1 MSDGNEKQ
9 SFEFSEWT
17 VRAHQY
23 VIKVVSVYRPPYSI
37 DHPISSSVFF
47 EEFSTYPEDMVTAPG
62 ILLIAGDFNFHV
74 DCLCDNDAKNFAE
87 ILQTYGLQQHVQVPT
102 HESGHIL
109 DLIITRSNNDITV
122 SSPKAALA
130 LSDHFFIEC
139 NLNIPRPSST
149 VNEIFYRKLKTLDF
163 DALKTDIS
171 ESLLCTSTMA
181 SLLDKHAPLQ
191 RKVTVIRPKLPWYTN
206 ILRELKAKR
215 RKLERRML
223 LTGLPEDKTVYR
235 NTRDEYTRLQSDTK
249 TKYYA
254 DLIEESAGDTKKLF
268 RIVNSLC
275 KVDNPYDTLPPHN
288 SSQIL
293 ANDFGAF
300 FIKKI
305 ELIQEDIDN
314 IVVNQPELDSYHLRA
329 KLERFS
335 RLTEDS
341 VQRIIMS
348 SSNATCTLDPMPT
361 WLIKRCSDVLPPVIT
376 QLLNLSL
383 LEGYVP
389 APWKNAVVKP
399 MLKKSGIDPI
409 LKN

>member
-1 MSDGNEKQ
+1 MISSRVFFD
-9 SFEFSEWT
+9 EFSS
-17 VRAHQY
+17 Y
-23 VIKVVSVYRPPYSI
+23 L
-37 DHPISSSVFF
+37 
-47 EEFSTYPEDMVTAPG
+47 EDIVMALG

-74 DCLCDNDAKNFAE
+74 DCLCDNDAKNFEE
-87 ILQTYGLQQHVQVPT
+87 IVLQQHVQVPT
-102 HESGHIL
+102 HESGHTL
-109 DLIITRSNNDITV
+109 DLVITRSNNDITV

-139 NLNIPRPSST
+139 NLNIPRLSST

-171 ESLLCTSTMA
+171 ASLLCTSTWKNVSELAQCYDSTMA
-181 SLLDKHAPLQ
+181 PLRDKHAPLQ
-191 RKVTVIRPKLPWYTN
+191 SKVTVMRPKLPWYTN
-206 ILRELKAKR
+206 ILRELKAKG

-223 LTGLPEDKTVYR
+223 LTGLPEDKTACR
-235 NTRDEYTRLQSDTK
+235 NTRDEYTRLLSDTK

-268 RIVNSLC
+268 SIVNSLC
-275 KVDNPYDTLPPHN
+275 KVDNRYDTLLPHN
-288 SSQIL
+288 GSQIS

-314 IVVNQPELDSYHLRA
+314 IVVNQPEVNSYHIHA
-329 KLERFS
+329 KLERCF
-335 RLTEDS
+335 RLKEDS

-361 WLIKRCSDVLPPVIT
+361 WLIKRCSDVLTPVIT

-383 LEGYVP
+383 LEGHVP
-389 APWKNAVVKP
+389 AP
-399 MLKKSGIDPI
+399 
-409 LKN
+409 